1 MTTNIPS
8 RSAPTDGR
16 WAPVLSRPSY
26 PELNKPEPEPEPE
39 PVAEPSPE
47 PATAP
52 APPPAVAPP
61 KPAAHATTGR
71 RFAMYG
77 IAAATAAVA
86 VAAISLAVQKATT
99 PETIIVPAPP
109 SPVAAPAPEEPGFAA
124 GGPCAPIT
132 TPAKVRGNGP
142 GGTDSGPSA
151 ILAFEHAYYATRSGA
166 KAREV
171 VTPDASV
178 SPVETIQQ
186 GIDTVPVG
194 TVHCVTITPH
204 AEPGKFNV
212 EIVARQQANSSSY
225 RQIITTAPVEGR
237 TLITKITSASS

>member
-8 RSAPTDGR
+8 RSTPTDGR

-39 PVAEPSPE
+39 PAAEPSPQ
-47 PATAP
+47 PAAAS
-52 APPPAVAPP
+52 APPVAVTPP
-61 KPAAHATTGR
+61 PPTAAKGR

-77 IAAATAAVA
+77 ITAATAAVA

-109 SPVAAPAPEEPGFAA
+109 SPAAAPAPEEPGFAA
-124 GGPCAPIT
+124 GGPCTPIT
-132 TPAKVRGNGP
+132 TPTKVRGNGP

-186 GIDTVPVG
+186 GIDTIPVG

-225 RQIITTAPVEGR
+225 RQIITTAPVDGR
-237 TLITKITSASS
+237 TLITKITSAAS